1 MGNNQFL
8 YKEGFKM
15 VLNPYMI
22 DGVRKIDKEEK
33 VILLS
38 PIDYAFETFQRSPY
52 LTIYRHL
59 FELSALGEISWK
71 TAFSISKYIAIAE
84 VHHKID
90 ESTKVTLN
98 NIGL

>member
-1 MGNNQFL
+1 MKDRQFL
-8 YKEGFKM
+8 YKGGLKM

-22 DGVRKIDKEEK
+22 DGERKVNKEEK

-38 PIDYAFETFQRSPY
+38 PIDYAFETFQTSPY

-59 FELSALGEISWK
+59 FELSALGEISLK
-71 TAFSISKYIAIAE
+71 TAFSISKYIAIVE
-84 VHHKID
+84 THHKID
-90 ESTKVTLN
+90 ESTKVALS

>member
-1 MGNNQFL
+1 MENNQFL
-8 YKEGFKM
+8 YKGGFKM

-22 DGVRKIDKEEK
+22 DGERKVNKEKKEK
-33 VILLS
+33 LLS

-71 TAFSISKYIAIAE
+71 TAFTISKYIAIAE
-84 VHHKID
+84 VHNKID
-90 ESTKVTLN
+90 KSTKIALSN
-98 NIGL
+98 LL